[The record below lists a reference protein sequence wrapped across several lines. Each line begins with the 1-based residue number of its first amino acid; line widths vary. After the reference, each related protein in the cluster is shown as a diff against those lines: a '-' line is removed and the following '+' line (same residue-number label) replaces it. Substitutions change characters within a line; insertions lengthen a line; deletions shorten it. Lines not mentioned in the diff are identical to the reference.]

1 MGALD
6 GKFVVP
12 NADVIWSAI
21 KKSGIPQDRL
31 SVMVLGKNSA
41 YISQAL
47 SRGTFERE
55 NLKKLCEFLGINYD
69 DAVVKVSTKK
79 EDVVVASNN
88 NTEVTIPHLE
98 TLIVGM
104 NTMYEM
110 QKEYSAT
117 MKDLLVEIRALNTKQ
132 NRIENAL
139 GQLVQNSII
148 TKENTNKICDST
160 NAIRSQLNLA
170 NGRLKDLVDGVKKNE
185 KTYKVV

>member
-1 MGALD
+1 MGASD

-47 SRGTFERE
+47 SRGSFERE

-69 DAVVKVSTKK
+69 DAVVKVAPK
-79 EDVVVASNN
+79 EDVAVASN

-160 NAIRSQLNLA
+160 NAVRSQLNLA